1 MLSCQN
7 LTYLEAGSQFDALF
21 KNLSFSMLPGS
32 IIYLTGPNGC
42 GKTSLLRSLAGLS
55 SFESGKVTFY
65 DHEFE
70 DFEKSPLNY
79 IGHNLAISMD
89 LSVADNIDFWADSCD
104 GGSAKIATITYLALF
119 DILPLKC
126 RDLSCGTLKK
136 LALARLMLS
145 AAPIW
150 LLDEIFVNLDQ
161 HNTNLLQSLIE
172 SKTAA
177 GGIVIITSHFH
188 GPNSKY
194 QSIHLPDFA
203 PSKSNNII

>member
-7 LTYLEAGSQFDALF
+7 LTYLGVGSQFDVLF

-32 IIYLTGPNGC
+32 MLYLTGPNGC
-42 GKTSLLRSLAGLS
+42 GKTSLLRSIAGLS
-55 SFESGKVTFY
+55 SFKSGKVTFY
-65 DHEFE
+65 DHEIG

-89 LSVADNIDFWADSCD
+89 LSVADNIDFWAESL
-104 GGSAKIATITYLALF
+104 GGISAKMAAISYLALF
-119 DILPLKC
+119 NILPIKC

-161 HNTNLLQSLIE
+161 YNTNLLQSMIE

-188 GPNSKY
+188 GINIKY
-194 QSIHLPDFA
+194 QSIYLPDFA